1 MRAVRIALVVLI
13 PVIWVPVAIIA
24 GCGTFRGCGNAWD
37 TPPGSLRYQLYD
49 ALEQHRWLVG
59 GLSIGYGVAVIAVF
73 RREIVHAFSRL
84 AVLRV
89 VGLILVAIVVAASG
103 VLLSRT

>member
-24 GCGTFRGCGNAWD
+24 GCRTAEGCADAWD

-49 ALEQHRWLVG
+49 GLERHRWLVG
-59 GLSIGYGVAVIAVF
+59 ALCIAYGVAVIAVF
-73 RREIVHAFSRL
+73 RREIVQACSRR

-89 VGLILVAIVVAASG
+89 LGLILVAIVVTASG
-103 VLLSRT
+103 VLLSR